1 MQKLWN
7 HTLNTT
13 WGKTSLKEIITHL
26 CKSLYIRRKNNVHKH
41 RRVLVTYK
49 NERKK
54 AEGKRS

>member
-1 MQKLWN
+1 MES
-7 HTLNTT
+7 HIEHYM
-13 WGKTSLKEIITHL
+13 GKTSLKEIITHL